1 MVRLRWI
8 RVLLPVVV
16 MSKEANAPSQ
26 FAAESPPTPK
36 RHKSTGVD
44 GVICRDSKWMS
55 PLALPNDSPPVAS
68 DFSPLKGD
76 GPSSLGVGHDGTA
89 LGVGGSMGGA
99 DGADILAHVSE
110 EELAILQDAVC
121 SPSTQPLVRTS
132 CAPTS
137 QKNKEEPLGA
147 VDMGAPVCMGG
158 ADGDDILPAGRTS
171 LGPSRD
177 PGSGITQDG
186 AQRAS
191 LARHLD
197 EEAAADACPPAQ
209 VVKPI
214 LTSIIAE
221 RLRTLYP
228 GQRVAGGGVISVP
241 SSRLGARAVGNLTEE
256 ENIALHGE
264 SGYVRVNCPL

>member
-1 MVRLRWI
+1 M
-8 RVLLPVVV
+8 
-16 MSKEANAPSQ
+16 
-26 FAAESPPTPK
+26 
-36 RHKSTGVD
+36 
-44 GVICRDSKWMS
+44 
-55 PLALPNDSPPVAS
+55 
-68 DFSPLKGD
+68 KGG
-76 GPSSLGVGHDGTA
+76 GPSSSGVGPGGTA
-89 LGVGGSMGGA
+89 LGVGVSMGGA
-99 DGADILAHVSE
+99 DGDDILADVSE

-137 QKNKEEPLGA
+137 QKTKEETLGA

-158 ADGDDILPAGRTS
+158 ADGDDILPDGRCS
-171 LGPSRD
+171 LGPSRE

-186 AQRAS
+186 ALRGS

-197 EEAAADACPPAQ
+197 EEAAADACPPAH

-214 LTSIIAE
+214 LTNIVAE

-228 GQRVAGGGVISVP
+228 DQRVAVGGVISVP
-241 SSRLGARAVGNLTEE
+241 SSRLGARVVGNLTEE

-264 SGYVRVNCPL
+264 SGYVRLNCPLWKVRNQCPHTPSLS